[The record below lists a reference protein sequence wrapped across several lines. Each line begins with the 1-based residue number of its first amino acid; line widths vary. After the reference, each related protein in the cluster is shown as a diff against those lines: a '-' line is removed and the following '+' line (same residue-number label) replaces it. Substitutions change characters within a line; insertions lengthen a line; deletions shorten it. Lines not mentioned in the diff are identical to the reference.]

1 MSRSRIGVPVR
12 VMRDVLRKCIPAG
25 FGARSSMTADPRI
38 QMLIQQAIDDA
49 RGYGMRM
56 Q

>member
-12 VMRDVLRKCIPAG
+12 VVRDALRKYIPAG
-25 FGARSSMTADPRI
+25 FGAKGGVTADPRI
-38 QMLIQQAIDDA
+38 QVLIQQAIDDA
-49 RGYGMRM
+49 RGYGIRI

>member
-12 VMRDVLRKCIPAG
+12 VVRDVLRKCIPTG
-25 FGARSSMTADPRI
+25 FVVRGGVHADPRI
-38 QMLIQQAIDDA
+38 QLLIQQAIDDA
-49 RGYGMRM
+49 RGYGMRI